1 MSVLH
6 LEADVK
12 LPHDSLVVIA
22 VHCCTAHIPTFKFSL
37 LEFFGLKFLITKAI
51 IIPPSTFKVKKF
63 LSKV

>member
-12 LPHDSLVVIA
+12 LPHDSLVVIV
-22 VHCCTAHIPTFKFSL
+22 VHCTAHIPTFKFSL
-37 LEFFGLKFLITKAI
+37 LEFFGLIFLITKAI

>member
-12 LPHDSLVVIA
+12 LPHDSLVVIV
-22 VHCCTAHIPTFKFSL
+22 VHCTAHISTNIQVYFRISL
-37 LEFFGLKFLITKAI
+37 AYNSLITKAI
-51 IIPPSTFKVKKF
+51 IIPPSTSKVKKF